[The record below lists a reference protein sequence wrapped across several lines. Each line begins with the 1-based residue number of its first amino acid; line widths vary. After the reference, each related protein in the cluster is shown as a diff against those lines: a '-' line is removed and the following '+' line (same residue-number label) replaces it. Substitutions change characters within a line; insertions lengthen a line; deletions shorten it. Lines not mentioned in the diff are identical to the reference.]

1 MFPKYVV
8 AAALAAAFGTL
19 AAAQADKVYYIVQ
32 DTATK
37 RCTIVEQRPAT
48 PIGAFATRA
57 EAEAAIKTMAE
68 CTGR

>member
-1 MFPKYVV
+1 MSAKYVI
-8 AAALAAAFGTL
+8 AAALAAALGTS
-19 AAAQADKVYYIVQ
+19 AAAQDRTIYYIVQ

-48 PIGAFATRA
+48 PIGSFFTRA

-68 CTGR
+68 CAGR

>member
-8 AAALAAAFGTL
+8 AAALAAAFGTS
-19 AAAQADKVYYIVQ
+19 AVAQAKVYYIVQ
-32 DTATK
+32 DTTTK
-37 RCTIVEQRPAT
+37 RCTIVEHRPAT